1 MVKYTNDR
9 QIIIKEREYT
19 MKKLKDSSSLKQIQR
34 FSIRKFSA
42 GIASV
47 VVGSFFASA
56 LISPAVNA
64 QATTPASNTHSV
76 AKQVTTQYQY
86 LAIEELTW
94 AQRQAIKSGTPSQ
107 IAQADQVYYFVY
119 QAKRGARQLP
129 VTGEGS
135 TLLGL
140 AAGATLIVF
149 AVGLVRDKKKAL
161 TSLMLVTLA
170 GQVALVPN
178 SQAAQARLL
187 EQFNQSFQTPVG
199 QALPNPQVQIEGY
212 EYVGYFAAQ
221 ELAQVAPN
229 ASVDGAISESTESK
243 ASSAESSA
251 SQSSESKASS
261 AESSASE
268 TSESKASSAES
279 SASETSESKAS
290 SAESSASETSESKVS
305 SAESSASETSES
317 KASAEE
323 SNSSVTPAPEPPKT
337 LDFKDLDAALQ
348 AANKQVANL
357 EAVKL
362 SDKTPKSVKAF
373 EEELANAKKDLDTLI
388 SRAQELKDN
397 PKNTE
402 QVAIN
407 DLTKQVQN
415 LADKTSKL
423 SDNLIA
429 QADKT
434 PLQTVMTALAE
445 LVKEAKNVGLIDEV
459 IKSQATLQNARS
471 VVKDQD
477 ATEKDVAAMVK
488 AVEALIEDLTYKLKA
503 QQPAPTPSKTLDYK
517 ALDASLQAAQ
527 AQLAN
532 IEVTPKNDKT
542 PSSVATFESELAKT
556 KESLTA
562 LTNQAQV
569 LKGKAGAAEQADI
582 DALTQ
587 QVQELANN
595 SENLASLLVAQVDK
609 SALQA
614 AMSSLIAK
622 LNKARNLGLMDEVI
636 KTQATLQNAQSV
648 IQDSEATEKDVEA
661 MTQSVET
668 RSQGLQYIL
677 DNLESKEAQP

>member
-1 MVKYTNDR
+1 
-9 QIIIKEREYT
+9 

-279 SASETSESKAS
+279 SASETSESK
-290 SAESSASETSESKVS
+290 VS

-348 AANKQVANL
+348 AVNKQVANL

-373 EEELANAKKDLDTLI
+373 EEELANAKKDLDTLV
-388 SRAQELKDN
+388 SRAQELKGN

-415 LADKTSKL
+415 LADKASKL
-423 SDNLIA
+423 SDNLIV

-459 IKSQATLQNARS
+459 IKSQAALQNARS

-488 AVEALIEDLTYKLKA
+488 SVEALIEDLTYKLKA
-503 QQPAPTPSKTLDYK
+503 QQPAPAPSKTLDYK

-527 AQLAN
+527 AKVAN
-532 IEVTPKNDKT
+532 IEATPKNGKT
-542 PSSVATFESELAKT
+542 PSSIATFESELAKT

-569 LKGKAGAAEQADI
+569 LKGKADAAEQADI
-582 DALTQ
+582 DALNQ
-587 QVQELANN
+587 QVQELINN

-614 AMSSLIAK
+614 AMSSLTAK
-622 LNKARNLGLMDEVI
+622 LNIARNLGLIDEVV
-636 KTQATLQNAQSV
+636 KTQAILQNAQSV

>member
-1 MVKYTNDR
+1 
-9 QIIIKEREYT
+9 

-348 AANKQVANL
+348 AVNKQVANL

-373 EEELANAKKDLDTLI
+373 EEELANAKKDLDTLV
-388 SRAQELKDN
+388 SRAQELKGN

-415 LADKTSKL
+415 LADKASKL
-423 SDNLIA
+423 SDNLIV

-459 IKSQATLQNARS
+459 IKSQAALQNARS

-488 AVEALIEDLTYKLKA
+488 SVEALIEDLTYKLKA
-503 QQPAPTPSKTLDYK
+503 QQPAPAPSKTLDYK

-527 AQLAN
+527 AKVAN
-532 IEVTPKNDKT
+532 IEATPKNGKT
-542 PSSVATFESELAKT
+542 PSSIATFESELAKT

-569 LKGKAGAAEQADI
+569 LKGKADAAEQADI

-587 QVQELANN
+587 QVQELINN

-614 AMSSLIAK
+614 AMSSLTAK
-622 LNKARNLGLMDEVI
+622 LNIARNLGLIDEVI

>member
-1 MVKYTNDR
+1 
-9 QIIIKEREYT
+9 

-34 FSIRKFSA
+34 FSIRKISA

-56 LISPAVNA
+56 LNSPAVNA

-119 QAKRGARQLP
+119 QAKQGARQLP

-261 AESSASE
+261 EESSASQ
-268 TSESKASSAES
+268 S
-279 SASETSESKAS
+279 SESKAS

-337 LDFKDLDAALQ
+337 LDFKDLDTALQ

-459 IKSQATLQNARS
+459 IKSQAALQNARS

-477 ATEKDVAAMVK
+477 VTEKDVAAMVK

-532 IEVTPKNDKT
+532 IEATPKNDKT
-542 PSSVATFESELAKT
+542 PSSVATFESELAKA

-587 QVQELANN
+587 QVQELVNN

-636 KTQATLQNAQSV
+636 KTQATLQNARSV

>member
-1 MVKYTNDR
+1 
-9 QIIIKEREYT
+9 

-532 IEVTPKNDKT
+532 IEATPKNDKT
-542 PSSVATFESELAKT
+542 PSSVATFESELAKA

-569 LKGKAGAAEQADI
+569 LKGKAGEAEQADI

-587 QVQELANN
+587 QVQELVNN

-636 KTQATLQNAQSV
+636 KTQATLQNARSV

>member
-1 MVKYTNDR
+1 
-9 QIIIKEREYT
+9 

-251 SQSSESKASS
+251 S
-261 AESSASE
+261 E

-279 SASETSESKAS
+279 SASETSESKES
-290 SAESSASETSESKVS
+290 SAESSASQS
-305 SAESSASETSES
+305 SES

-323 SNSSVTPAPEPPKT
+323 SDSSVTPAPEPPKT
-337 LDFKDLDAALQ
+337 LDFKDLDTALQ

-373 EEELANAKKDLDTLI
+373 EEELANAKKDLDVLV

-459 IKSQATLQNARS
+459 IKSQAALQNARS

-532 IEVTPKNDKT
+532 IEATPKNDKT
-542 PSSVATFESELAKT
+542 PSSVATFESELAKA

-587 QVQELANN
+587 QVQELVNN

-636 KTQATLQNAQSV
+636 KTQATLQNARSV
-648 IQDSEATEKDVEA
+648 MQDSEATEKDVEA
-661 MTQSVET
+661 MTQAVET

>member
-34 FSIRKFSA
+34 FSIRKISA

-56 LISPAVNA
+56 LNSPAVNA

-119 QAKRGARQLP
+119 QAKQGARQLP

-251 SQSSESKASS
+251 S
-261 AESSASE
+261 
-268 TSESKASSAES
+268 
-279 SASETSESKAS
+279 
-290 SAESSASETSESKVS
+290 
-305 SAESSASETSES
+305 ETSES

-337 LDFKDLDAALQ
+337 LDFKDLDTALQ

-357 EAVKL
+357 EVVKL

-373 EEELANAKKDLDTLI
+373 EEELANAKKDLDVLV

-459 IKSQATLQNARS
+459 IKSQAALQNARS

-477 ATEKDVAAMVK
+477 VTEKDVAAMVK

-532 IEVTPKNDKT
+532 IEATPKNDKT
-542 PSSVATFESELAKT
+542 PSSVATFESELAKA

-569 LKGKAGAAEQADI
+569 LKGKAAAAEQADI

-587 QVQELANN
+587 QVQELVNN

-636 KTQATLQNAQSV
+636 KTQATLQNARSV

>member
-1 MVKYTNDR
+1 
-9 QIIIKEREYT
+9 
-19 MKKLKDSSSLKQIQR
+19 MKKSKDSSSLKQIQR

-56 LISPAVNA
+56 WISPAVNA

-107 IAQADQVYYFVY
+107 IAQTDQVYYFVY
-119 QAKRGARQLP
+119 QAKQGARQLP

-140 AAGATLIVF
+140 TAGATLIVF

-229 ASVDGAISESTESK
+229 PSVDGAISGSTESK

-279 SASETSESKAS
+279 SASETSESKVS

-337 LDFKDLDAALQ
+337 LDFKDLDVALQ

-373 EEELANAKKDLDTLI
+373 EEELANAKKDLDTLV
-388 SRAQELKDN
+388 SRAQELKGN

-415 LADKTSKL
+415 LADKASKL
-423 SDNLIA
+423 SDNLIV

-459 IKSQATLQNARS
+459 IKSQAALQNARS

-488 AVEALIEDLTYKLKA
+488 SVEALIEDLTYKLKA
-503 QQPAPTPSKTLDYK
+503 QQPAPAPSKTLDYK

-527 AQLAN
+527 AKVAN
-532 IEVTPKNDKT
+532 IEATPKNGKT
-542 PSSVATFESELAKT
+542 PSSIATFESELAKT

-569 LKGKAGAAEQADI
+569 LKGKADAAEQADI
-582 DALTQ
+582 DALNQ
-587 QVQELANN
+587 QVQALINN

-614 AMSSLIAK
+614 AMSSLTAK
-622 LNKARNLGLMDEVI
+622 LNIARNLGLIDEVI

>member
-1 MVKYTNDR
+1 
-9 QIIIKEREYT
+9 
-19 MKKLKDSSSLKQIQR
+19 MKKSKDSSSLKQIQR

-107 IAQADQVYYFVY
+107 IAQTDQVYYFVY
-119 QAKRGARQLP
+119 QAKQGARQLP

-135 TLLGL
+135 ALLGL
-140 AAGATLIVF
+140 AAGATLIVL

-251 SQSSESKASS
+251 SQLSESKASS

-268 TSESKASSAES
+268 TSESKESSKES

-290 SAESSASETSESKVS
+290 T
-305 SAESSASETSES
+305 
-317 KASAEE
+317 EE
-323 SNSSVTPAPEPPKT
+323 SNSSVTPTPEPPKT

-357 EAVKL
+357 EAIKL

-373 EEELANAKKDLDTLI
+373 EEELANAKKDLDTLV
-388 SRAQELKDN
+388 SRAQELKGN

-415 LADKTSKL
+415 LADKASKL
-423 SDNLIA
+423 SDNLIV

-459 IKSQATLQNARS
+459 IKSQAALQNARS

-488 AVEALIEDLTYKLKA
+488 SVEALIEDLTYKLKA
-503 QQPAPTPSKTLDYK
+503 QQPAPAPSKTLDYK

-527 AQLAN
+527 AKVAN
-532 IEVTPKNDKT
+532 IEATPKNGKT
-542 PSSVATFESELAKT
+542 PSSIATFESELAKT

-569 LKGKAGAAEQADI
+569 LKGKADAAEQADI
-582 DALTQ
+582 DALNQ
-587 QVQELANN
+587 QVQELINN

-614 AMSSLIAK
+614 AMSSLTAK
-622 LNKARNLGLMDEVI
+622 LNIARNLGLIDEVI

>member
-1 MVKYTNDR
+1 
-9 QIIIKEREYT
+9 

-261 AESSASE
+261 AESSASQS
-268 TSESKASSAES
+268 SESKASSAES
-279 SASETSESKAS
+279 SASETSESK
-290 SAESSASETSESKVS
+290 ES

-323 SNSSVTPAPEPPKT
+323 SDSSVTPAPEPPKT

-373 EEELANAKKDLDTLI
+373 EEELANAKKDLDTLA

-459 IKSQATLQNARS
+459 IKSQAALQNARS

-488 AVEALIEDLTYKLKA
+488 AVEALTEDLTYKLKA
-503 QQPAPTPSKTLDYK
+503 QQPAPAPSKTLDYS

-532 IEVTPKNDKT
+532 IEATPKNDKT
-542 PSSVATFESELAKT
+542 PSSVATFESELAKA

-582 DALTQ
+582 DALSQ
-587 QVQELANN
+587 QVQELVNN

-636 KTQATLQNAQSV
+636 KTQAILQNARSV

-661 MTQSVET
+661 ITQSVET

>member
-1 MVKYTNDR
+1 
-9 QIIIKEREYT
+9 

-279 SASETSESKAS
+279 SASETSESK
-290 SAESSASETSESKVS
+290 VS

-373 EEELANAKKDLDTLI
+373 EEELANAKKDLDVLV

-459 IKSQATLQNARS
+459 IKSQAALQNARS

-477 ATEKDVAAMVK
+477 ATEKNVAAMVK

-532 IEVTPKNDKT
+532 IEATPKNDKT
-542 PSSVATFESELAKT
+542 PSSVATFESELAKA

-569 LKGKAGAAEQADI
+569 LKGKAGEAEQADI

-587 QVQELANN
+587 QVQELVNN

-636 KTQATLQNAQSV
+636 KTQATLQNARSV

>member
-1 MVKYTNDR
+1 
-9 QIIIKEREYT
+9 

-34 FSIRKFSA
+34 FSIRKISA

-56 LISPAVNA
+56 LNSPAVNA

-119 QAKRGARQLP
+119 QAKQDARQLP

-290 SAESSASETSESKVS
+290 SAESSASETSESKAS

-337 LDFKDLDAALQ
+337 LDFKDLDTALQ

-373 EEELANAKKDLDTLI
+373 EEELANAKKDLDVLV

-459 IKSQATLQNARS
+459 IKSQAALQNARS
-471 VVKDQD
+471 VVKNQD
-477 ATEKDVAAMVK
+477 ASEKDVAAMVK

-532 IEVTPKNDKT
+532 IEATPKNDKT
-542 PSSVATFESELAKT
+542 PSSVATFESELAKA

-569 LKGKAGAAEQADI
+569 LKGKAGEAEQADI

-587 QVQELANN
+587 QVQELVNN

-636 KTQATLQNAQSV
+636 KTQATLQNARSV

-661 MTQSVET
+661 MTQAVET

-677 DNLESKEAQP
+677 DNLESKEAQR

>member
-1 MVKYTNDR
+1 
-9 QIIIKEREYT
+9 

-34 FSIRKFSA
+34 FSIRKISA

-56 LISPAVNA
+56 LNSPAVNA

-119 QAKRGARQLP
+119 QAKQDARQLP

-290 SAESSASETSESKVS
+290 
-305 SAESSASETSES
+305 
-317 KASAEE
+317 AEE

-337 LDFKDLDAALQ
+337 LDFKDLDTALQ

-373 EEELANAKKDLDTLI
+373 EEELANAKKDLDTLV

-459 IKSQATLQNARS
+459 IKSQAALQNARS

-532 IEVTPKNDKT
+532 IEATPKNDKT
-542 PSSVATFESELAKT
+542 PSSVATFESELAKA

-569 LKGKAGAAEQADI
+569 LKGKAGEAEQADI

-587 QVQELANN
+587 QVQELVNN

-636 KTQATLQNAQSV
+636 KTQATLQNARSV

-661 MTQSVET
+661 MTQAVET

-677 DNLESKEAQP
+677 DNLESKEAQR

>member
-1 MVKYTNDR
+1 
-9 QIIIKEREYT
+9 

-34 FSIRKFSA
+34 FSIRKISA

-56 LISPAVNA
+56 LNSPAVNA

-119 QAKRGARQLP
+119 QAKQDARQLP

-135 TLLGL
+135 NLLGL

-261 AESSASE
+261 AESSASQS
-268 TSESKASSAES
+268 SESKASSAES

-532 IEVTPKNDKT
+532 IEATPKNDKT
-542 PSSVATFESELAKT
+542 PSSVATFESELAKA

-569 LKGKAGAAEQADI
+569 LKGKAAAAEQADI

-587 QVQELANN
+587 QVQELVNN

-636 KTQATLQNAQSV
+636 KTQATLQNARSV
-648 IQDSEATEKDVEA
+648 MQDSEATEKDVEA
-661 MTQSVET
+661 MTQAVET

>member
-34 FSIRKFSA
+34 FSIRKISA

-56 LISPAVNA
+56 LNSPAVNA

-119 QAKRGARQLP
+119 QAKQGARQLP

-170 GQVALVPN
+170 GQVALVPD

-279 SASETSESKAS
+279 SASETSESK
-290 SAESSASETSESKVS
+290 VS

-348 AANKQVANL
+348 AVNKQVANL

-373 EEELANAKKDLDTLI
+373 EEELANAKKDLDTLV
-388 SRAQELKDN
+388 SRAQELKGN

-415 LADKTSKL
+415 LADKASKL
-423 SDNLIA
+423 SDNLIV

-459 IKSQATLQNARS
+459 IKSQAALQNARS

-477 ATEKDVAAMVK
+477 ASEKDVAAMVK
-488 AVEALIEDLTYKLKA
+488 SVEALIEDLTYKLKA
-503 QQPAPTPSKTLDYK
+503 QQPAPAPSKTLDYK

-532 IEVTPKNDKT
+532 IEATPKNDKT
-542 PSSVATFESELAKT
+542 PSSVATFESELAKA
-556 KESLTA
+556 KESLTS

-569 LKGKAGAAEQADI
+569 LKGKAAAAEQADI

-587 QVQELANN
+587 QVQELVNN

-636 KTQATLQNAQSV
+636 KTQATLQNARSV

>member
-1 MVKYTNDR
+1 
-9 QIIIKEREYT
+9 

-34 FSIRKFSA
+34 FSIRKISA

-119 QAKRGARQLP
+119 QAKQGARQLP

-170 GQVALVPN
+170 GQVALVPD

-261 AESSASE
+261 EESSASQS
-268 TSESKASSAES
+268 SESKASSAES

-532 IEVTPKNDKT
+532 IEATPKNDKT
-542 PSSVATFESELAKT
+542 PSSVATFESELAKA

-569 LKGKAGAAEQADI
+569 LKGKAAAAEQADI

-587 QVQELANN
+587 QVQELVNN

-636 KTQATLQNAQSV
+636 KTQATLQNARSV

>member
-1 MVKYTNDR
+1 
-9 QIIIKEREYT
+9 

-279 SASETSESKAS
+279 SASETSESK
-290 SAESSASETSESKVS
+290 VS

-348 AANKQVANL
+348 AVNKQVANL

-373 EEELANAKKDLDTLI
+373 EEELANAKKDLDTLA

-402 QVAIN
+402 QVAIY

-459 IKSQATLQNARS
+459 IKSQAALQNARS

-488 AVEALIEDLTYKLKA
+488 SVEALIEDLTYKLKA
-503 QQPAPTPSKTLDYK
+503 QQPAPALSKTLDYS

-527 AQLAN
+527 AQLTN
-532 IEVTPKNDKT
+532 IEATPKNDKT
-542 PSSVATFESELAKT
+542 PSSVATFESELAKA

-569 LKGKAGAAEQADI
+569 LKGKADAAEQADI

-587 QVQELANN
+587 QVQELVNN

-614 AMSSLIAK
+614 AMSSLTAK
-622 LNKARNLGLMDEVI
+622 LNIARNLGLIDEVI

>member
-1 MVKYTNDR
+1 
-9 QIIIKEREYT
+9 

-251 SQSSESKASS
+251 SETSESKESS
-261 AESSASE
+261 AESSASQ
-268 TSESKASSAES
+268 S
-279 SASETSESKAS
+279 
-290 SAESSASETSESKVS
+290 
-305 SAESSASETSES
+305 SES

-323 SNSSVTPAPEPPKT
+323 SDSSVTPAPEPPKT
-337 LDFKDLDAALQ
+337 LDFKDLDTALQ

-373 EEELANAKKDLDTLI
+373 EEELANAKKDLDVLV

-415 LADKTSKL
+415 LAEKTSKL

-459 IKSQATLQNARS
+459 IKSQAALQNARS

-532 IEVTPKNDKT
+532 IEATPKNDKT
-542 PSSVATFESELAKT
+542 PSSVATFESELAKA

-587 QVQELANN
+587 QVQELVNN

-636 KTQATLQNAQSV
+636 KTQATLQNARSV
-648 IQDSEATEKDVEA
+648 MQDSEATEKDVEA
-661 MTQSVET
+661 MTQAVET

>member
-1 MVKYTNDR
+1 
-9 QIIIKEREYT
+9 

-279 SASETSESKAS
+279 SASETSESK
-290 SAESSASETSESKVS
+290 VS

-532 IEVTPKNDKT
+532 IEATPKNDKT
-542 PSSVATFESELAKT
+542 PSSVATFESKLAKA

-587 QVQELANN
+587 QVQELVNN

-636 KTQATLQNAQSV
+636 KTQATLQNARSV
-648 IQDSEATEKDVEA
+648 MQDSEATEKDVEA
-661 MTQSVET
+661 MTQAVET

>member
-1 MVKYTNDR
+1 
-9 QIIIKEREYT
+9 

-47 VVGSFFASA
+47 VVGSSFASA

-251 SQSSESKASS
+251 SETSESKESS
-261 AESSASE
+261 AESSASQ
-268 TSESKASSAES
+268 S
-279 SASETSESKAS
+279 
-290 SAESSASETSESKVS
+290 
-305 SAESSASETSES
+305 SES

-323 SNSSVTPAPEPPKT
+323 SDSSVTPAPEPPKT
-337 LDFKDLDAALQ
+337 LDFKDLDTALQ

-373 EEELANAKKDLDTLI
+373 EEELANAKKDLDVLV

-459 IKSQATLQNARS
+459 IKSQAALQNARS

-532 IEVTPKNDKT
+532 IEATPKNDKT
-542 PSSVATFESELAKT
+542 PSSVATFESELAKA

-587 QVQELANN
+587 QVQELVNN

-636 KTQATLQNAQSV
+636 KTQATLQNARSV
-648 IQDSEATEKDVEA
+648 MQDSEATEKDVEA
-661 MTQSVET
+661 MTQAVET

>member
-1 MVKYTNDR
+1 
-9 QIIIKEREYT
+9 

-34 FSIRKFSA
+34 FSIRKISA

-56 LISPAVNA
+56 LNSPAVNA

-119 QAKRGARQLP
+119 QAKQGARQLP

-243 ASSAESSA
+243 ASSEESSA

-290 SAESSASETSESKVS
+290 
-305 SAESSASETSES
+305 
-317 KASAEE
+317 AEE

-337 LDFKDLDAALQ
+337 LDFKDLDTALQ

-357 EAVKL
+357 EVVKL

-373 EEELANAKKDLDTLI
+373 EEELANAKKDLDVLV

-459 IKSQATLQNARS
+459 IKSQAALQNARS

-477 ATEKDVAAMVK
+477 VTEKDVAAMVK

-532 IEVTPKNDKT
+532 IEATPKNDKT
-542 PSSVATFESELAKT
+542 PSSVATFESELAKA

-587 QVQELANN
+587 QVQELVNN

-636 KTQATLQNAQSV
+636 KTQATLQNARSV

>member
-1 MVKYTNDR
+1 MY
-9 QIIIKEREYT
+9 QERINI
-19 MKKLKDSSSLKQIQR
+19 MKKSKDSSSLKQIQR

-76 AKQVTTQYQY
+76 VKQVTTQYQY

-119 QAKRGARQLP
+119 QAKQGARQLP

-140 AAGATLIVF
+140 TAGATLIVF

-199 QALPNPQVQIEGY
+199 QTLPNPQVQIEGY
-212 EYVGYFAAQ
+212 EYVGYFASQ

-251 SQSSESKASS
+251 SQS
-261 AESSASE
+261 
-268 TSESKASSAES
+268 SESKASSAES

-337 LDFKDLDAALQ
+337 LDFKDLDVALQ

-373 EEELANAKKDLDTLI
+373 EEELANAKKDLDTLV
-388 SRAQELKDN
+388 SRAQELKGN

-415 LADKTSKL
+415 LADKASKL
-423 SDNLIA
+423 SDNLIV

-459 IKSQATLQNARS
+459 IKSQAALQNARS

-488 AVEALIEDLTYKLKA
+488 SVEALIEDLTYKLKA
-503 QQPAPTPSKTLDYK
+503 QQPAPAPSKTLDYK

-527 AQLAN
+527 AKVAN
-532 IEVTPKNDKT
+532 IEATPKNGKT
-542 PSSVATFESELAKT
+542 PSSIATFESELAKT

-569 LKGKAGAAEQADI
+569 LKGKADAAEQADI
-582 DALTQ
+582 DALNQ
-587 QVQELANN
+587 QVQELVNN

-609 SALQA
+609 SALQV
-614 AMSSLIAK
+614 AMSSLTAK
-622 LNKARNLGLMDEVI
+622 LNIARNLGLIDEVI

>member
-1 MVKYTNDR
+1 
-9 QIIIKEREYT
+9 

-34 FSIRKFSA
+34 FSIRKISA

-47 VVGSFFASA
+47 VMGSFFASA
-56 LISPAVNA
+56 LNSPAVNA

-119 QAKRGARQLP
+119 QAKQDARQLP

-290 SAESSASETSESKVS
+290 
-305 SAESSASETSES
+305 
-317 KASAEE
+317 AEE

-337 LDFKDLDAALQ
+337 LDFKDLDTALQ

-373 EEELANAKKDLDTLI
+373 EEELANAKKDLDTLV

-459 IKSQATLQNARS
+459 IKSQAALQNARS

-532 IEVTPKNDKT
+532 IEATPKNDKT
-542 PSSVATFESELAKT
+542 PSSVATFESELAKA

-569 LKGKAGAAEQADI
+569 LKGKAGEAEQADI

-587 QVQELANN
+587 QVQELVNN

-661 MTQSVET
+661 MTQAVET

-677 DNLESKEAQP
+677 DNLESKEEQR

>member
-1 MVKYTNDR
+1 
-9 QIIIKEREYT
+9 

-323 SNSSVTPAPEPPKT
+323 SDSSVTPAPEPPKT

-373 EEELANAKKDLDTLI
+373 EEELANAKKDLDTLV
-388 SRAQELKDN
+388 SRAQELKGN

-415 LADKTSKL
+415 LADKASKL
-423 SDNLIA
+423 SDNLIV

-434 PLQTVMTALAE
+434 PLQTVMKALAE

-459 IKSQATLQNARS
+459 IKSQAALQNARS

-503 QQPAPTPSKTLDYK
+503 QQPAPAPSKTLDYK

-527 AQLAN
+527 AKVAN
-532 IEVTPKNDKT
+532 IEATPKNGKT
-542 PSSVATFESELAKT
+542 PSSIATFESELAKT

-569 LKGKAGAAEQADI
+569 LKGKADAAEQADI
-582 DALTQ
+582 DALNQ
-587 QVQELANN
+587 QVQELINN

-614 AMSSLIAK
+614 AMSSLTAK
-622 LNKARNLGLMDEVI
+622 LNIARNLGLIDEVI

>member
-56 LISPAVNA
+56 LISPTVNA

-251 SQSSESKASS
+251 S
-261 AESSASE
+261 
-268 TSESKASSAES
+268 
-279 SASETSESKAS
+279 ETSESKAS

-348 AANKQVANL
+348 AVNKQVANL

-373 EEELANAKKDLDTLI
+373 EEELANAKKDLDTLV
-388 SRAQELKDN
+388 SRAQELKGN

-415 LADKTSKL
+415 LADKASKL
-423 SDNLIA
+423 SDNLIV

-459 IKSQATLQNARS
+459 IKSQAALQNARS

-488 AVEALIEDLTYKLKA
+488 SVEALIEDLTYKLKA
-503 QQPAPTPSKTLDYK
+503 QQPAPAPSKTLDYK

-527 AQLAN
+527 AKVAN
-532 IEVTPKNDKT
+532 IEATPKNGKT
-542 PSSVATFESELAKT
+542 PSSIAIFESELAKT

-569 LKGKAGAAEQADI
+569 LKGKADAAEQADI
-582 DALTQ
+582 DALNQ
-587 QVQELANN
+587 QVQELINN

-614 AMSSLIAK
+614 AMSSLTAK
-622 LNKARNLGLMDEVI
+622 LNIARNLGLIDEVI

>member
-279 SASETSESKAS
+279 SASETSESK
-290 SAESSASETSESKVS
+290 VS

-532 IEVTPKNDKT
+532 IEATPKNDKT
-542 PSSVATFESELAKT
+542 PSSVATFESKLAKA

-587 QVQELANN
+587 QVQELVNN

-636 KTQATLQNAQSV
+636 KTQATLQNARSV
-648 IQDSEATEKDVEA
+648 MQDSEATEKDVEA
-661 MTQSVET
+661 MTQAVET

>member
-1 MVKYTNDR
+1 
-9 QIIIKEREYT
+9 

-279 SASETSESKAS
+279 SASETSESK
-290 SAESSASETSESKVS
+290 VS

-373 EEELANAKKDLDTLI
+373 EEELANAKKDLDVLV

-459 IKSQATLQNARS
+459 IKSQAALQNARS

-532 IEVTPKNDKT
+532 IEATPKNDKT
-542 PSSVATFESELAKT
+542 PSSVATFESELAKA

-569 LKGKAGAAEQADI
+569 LKGKAAAAEQADI

-587 QVQELANN
+587 QVQELVNN

-636 KTQATLQNAQSV
+636 KTQATLQNARSV

>member
-1 MVKYTNDR
+1 
-9 QIIIKEREYT
+9 

-279 SASETSESKAS
+279 SASETSESK
-290 SAESSASETSESKVS
+290 VS

-323 SNSSVTPAPEPPKT
+323 SDSSVTPAPEPPKT

-348 AANKQVANL
+348 AVNKQVANL

-373 EEELANAKKDLDTLI
+373 EEELANAKKDLDTLV
-388 SRAQELKDN
+388 SRAQELKGN

-415 LADKTSKL
+415 LADKASKL
-423 SDNLIA
+423 SDNLIV

-434 PLQTVMTALAE
+434 PLQTVMKALAE

-459 IKSQATLQNARS
+459 IKSQAALQNARS

-488 AVEALIEDLTYKLKA
+488 SVEALIEDLTYKLKA
-503 QQPAPTPSKTLDYK
+503 QQPAPAPSKTLDYK
-517 ALDASLQAAQ
+517 ALDASLQAA
-527 AQLAN
+527 
-532 IEVTPKNDKT
+532 
-542 PSSVATFESELAKT
+542 
-556 KESLTA
+556 
-562 LTNQAQV
+562 
-569 LKGKAGAAEQADI
+569 
-582 DALTQ
+582 
-587 QVQELANN
+587 
-595 SENLASLLVAQVDK
+595 
-609 SALQA
+609 
-614 AMSSLIAK
+614 
-622 LNKARNLGLMDEVI
+622 
-636 KTQATLQNAQSV
+636 
-648 IQDSEATEKDVEA
+648 
-661 MTQSVET
+661 
-668 RSQGLQYIL
+668 
-677 DNLESKEAQP
+677 

>member
-1 MVKYTNDR
+1 
-9 QIIIKEREYT
+9 

-170 GQVALVPN
+170 GQVALVLN

-251 SQSSESKASS
+251 SQS
-261 AESSASE
+261 
-268 TSESKASSAES
+268 SESKASSAES

-542 PSSVATFESELAKT
+542 PSSVATFESELAKA

>member
-1 MVKYTNDR
+1 
-9 QIIIKEREYT
+9 

-119 QAKRGARQLP
+119 QAKQGARQLP

-243 ASSAESSA
+243 ASSEESSA

-290 SAESSASETSESKVS
+290 SAESSASETSESKASSAESSTSETSESKVS

-348 AANKQVANL
+348 AVNKQVANL

-373 EEELANAKKDLDTLI
+373 EEELANAKKDLDTLV
-388 SRAQELKDN
+388 SRAQELKGN

-415 LADKTSKL
+415 LADKASKL
-423 SDNLIA
+423 SDNLIV

-459 IKSQATLQNARS
+459 IKSQAALQNARS

-477 ATEKDVAAMVK
+477 ATEKDVAATVK
-488 AVEALIEDLTYKLKA
+488 SVEALIEDLTYKLKA
-503 QQPAPTPSKTLDYK
+503 QQPAPAPSKTLDYK

-527 AQLAN
+527 AKLAN
-532 IEVTPKNDKT
+532 IEATPKNGKT
-542 PSSVATFESELAKT
+542 PSSIATFESELAKT

-569 LKGKAGAAEQADI
+569 LKGKADAAEQADI
-582 DALTQ
+582 DALNQ
-587 QVQELANN
+587 QVQELINN

-614 AMSSLIAK
+614 AMSSLTAK
-622 LNKARNLGLMDEVI
+622 LNIARNLGLIDEVV
-636 KTQATLQNAQSV
+636 KTQAILQNAQSV

>member
-34 FSIRKFSA
+34 FSIRKISA

-56 LISPAVNA
+56 LNSPAVNA

-119 QAKRGARQLP
+119 QAKQDARQLP

-261 AESSASE
+261 EESSASQ
-268 TSESKASSAES
+268 S
-279 SASETSESKAS
+279 SESKAS

-373 EEELANAKKDLDTLI
+373 EEELANAKKDLDVLV

-532 IEVTPKNDKT
+532 IEATPKNDKT
-542 PSSVATFESELAKT
+542 PSSVATFESELAKA

-587 QVQELANN
+587 QVQELVNN

-636 KTQATLQNAQSV
+636 KTQATLQNARSV
-648 IQDSEATEKDVEA
+648 MQDSEATEKDVEA
-661 MTQSVET
+661 MTQAVET

>member
-94 AQRQAIKSGTPSQ
+94 AQRQAIESGTPSQ

-279 SASETSESKAS
+279 SASETSESK
-290 SAESSASETSESKVS
+290 VS

-373 EEELANAKKDLDTLI
+373 EEELANAKKDLDVLV

-459 IKSQATLQNARS
+459 IKSQTALQNARS

-532 IEVTPKNDKT
+532 IEATPKNDKT
-542 PSSVATFESELAKT
+542 PSSVATFESELAKA

-587 QVQELANN
+587 QVQELVNN

-636 KTQATLQNAQSV
+636 KTQATLQNARSV
-648 IQDSEATEKDVEA
+648 MQDSEATEKDVEA
-661 MTQSVET
+661 MTQAVET

>member
-1 MVKYTNDR
+1 
-9 QIIIKEREYT
+9 

-56 LISPAVNA
+56 LNSPAVNA

-251 SQSSESKASS
+251 SQS
-261 AESSASE
+261 
-268 TSESKASSAES
+268 SESKASSAES

-532 IEVTPKNDKT
+532 IEATPKNDKT
-542 PSSVATFESELAKT
+542 PSSVATFESKLAKA

-587 QVQELANN
+587 QVQELVNN

-636 KTQATLQNAQSV
+636 KTQATLQNARSV
-648 IQDSEATEKDVEA
+648 MQDSEATEKDVEA
-661 MTQSVET
+661 MTQAVET

>member
-1 MVKYTNDR
+1 
-9 QIIIKEREYT
+9 

-119 QAKRGARQLP
+119 QAKQGARQLP

-170 GQVALVPN
+170 GQVVLVPN

-221 ELAQVAPN
+221 EMAQVAPN

-268 TSESKASSAES
+268 TSESKE
-279 SASETSESKAS
+279 
-290 SAESSASETSESKVS
+290 S

-323 SNSSVTPAPEPPKT
+323 SDSSVTPAPEPPKT

-373 EEELANAKKDLDTLI
+373 EEELANAKKDLDTLA

-459 IKSQATLQNARS
+459 IKSQAALQNARS

-488 AVEALIEDLTYKLKA
+488 AVEALTEDLTYKLKA
-503 QQPAPTPSKTLDYK
+503 QQPAPAPSKTLDYS

-532 IEVTPKNDKT
+532 IEATPKNDKT
-542 PSSVATFESELAKT
+542 PSSVATFESELAKA

-582 DALTQ
+582 DALSQ
-587 QVQELANN
+587 QVQELVNN

-614 AMSSLIAK
+614 AMSSLTAK
-622 LNKARNLGLMDEVI
+622 LNIARNLGLIDEVI

>member
-1 MVKYTNDR
+1 
-9 QIIIKEREYT
+9 

-119 QAKRGARQLP
+119 QAKQGARQLP

-170 GQVALVPN
+170 GQVALVPD

-251 SQSSESKASS
+251 SQS
-261 AESSASE
+261 
-268 TSESKASSAES
+268 SESKASSAES

-373 EEELANAKKDLDTLI
+373 EEELANAKKDLDVLV

-532 IEVTPKNDKT
+532 IEATPKNDKT

-587 QVQELANN
+587 QVQKLANN

-636 KTQATLQNAQSV
+636 KTQATLQNARSV
-648 IQDSEATEKDVEA
+648 MQDSEATEKDVEA
-661 MTQSVET
+661 MTQAVET

>member
-1 MVKYTNDR
+1 
-9 QIIIKEREYT
+9 

-34 FSIRKFSA
+34 FSIRKISA

-56 LISPAVNA
+56 LNSPAVNA

-119 QAKRGARQLP
+119 QAKQGARQLP

-243 ASSAESSA
+243 ASSEESSA

-290 SAESSASETSESKVS
+290 SAESSASETSESK
-305 SAESSASETSES
+305 
-317 KASAEE
+317 ASAEE

-337 LDFKDLDAALQ
+337 LDFKDLDTALQ

-357 EAVKL
+357 EVVKL

-373 EEELANAKKDLDTLI
+373 EEELANAKKDLDVLV

-459 IKSQATLQNARS
+459 IKSQAALQNARS

-477 ATEKDVAAMVK
+477 VTEKDVAAMVK

-532 IEVTPKNDKT
+532 IEATPKNDKT
-542 PSSVATFESELAKT
+542 PSSVATFESELAKA

-587 QVQELANN
+587 QVQELVNN

-636 KTQATLQNAQSV
+636 KTQATLQNARSV
-648 IQDSEATEKDVEA
+648 MQDSEATEKDVEA
-661 MTQSVET
+661 MTQAVET

>member
-119 QAKRGARQLP
+119 QAKQGARQLP

-279 SASETSESKAS
+279 SASETSESK
-290 SAESSASETSESKVS
+290 VS

-348 AANKQVANL
+348 AVNKQVANL

-373 EEELANAKKDLDTLI
+373 EEELANAKKDLDTLV
-388 SRAQELKDN
+388 SRAQELKGN

-415 LADKTSKL
+415 LADKASKL
-423 SDNLIA
+423 SDNLIV

-459 IKSQATLQNARS
+459 IKSQAALQNARS

-477 ATEKDVAAMVK
+477 SSEKDVAAMVK
-488 AVEALIEDLTYKLKA
+488 SVEALIEDLTYKLKA
-503 QQPAPTPSKTLDYK
+503 QQPAPAPSKTLDYK

-527 AQLAN
+527 AKVAN
-532 IEVTPKNDKT
+532 IEATPKNGKT
-542 PSSVATFESELAKT
+542 PSSIATFESELAKT

-569 LKGKAGAAEQADI
+569 LKGKADAAEQADI
-582 DALTQ
+582 DALNQ
-587 QVQELANN
+587 QVQELINN

-614 AMSSLIAK
+614 AMSSLTAK
-622 LNKARNLGLMDEVI
+622 LNIARNLGLIDEVI

>member
-34 FSIRKFSA
+34 FSIRKISA

-56 LISPAVNA
+56 LNSPAVNA

-119 QAKRGARQLP
+119 QAKQGARQLP

-243 ASSAESSA
+243 ASSE
-251 SQSSESKASS
+251 
-261 AESSASE
+261 
-268 TSESKASSAES
+268 
-279 SASETSESKAS
+279 
-290 SAESSASETSESKVS
+290 
-305 SAESSASETSES
+305 ESSASETSES

-337 LDFKDLDAALQ
+337 LDFKDLDTALQ

-373 EEELANAKKDLDTLI
+373 EEELANAKKDLDTLV

-459 IKSQATLQNARS
+459 IKSQAALQNARS
-471 VVKDQD
+471 VVKNQD
-477 ATEKDVAAMVK
+477 ASEKDVAAMVK

-532 IEVTPKNDKT
+532 IEATPKNDKT

-587 QVQELANN
+587 QVQELVNN

>member
-1 MVKYTNDR
+1 
-9 QIIIKEREYT
+9 

-34 FSIRKFSA
+34 FSIRKISA

-56 LISPAVNA
+56 LNSPAVNA

-119 QAKRGARQLP
+119 QAKQDARQLP

-243 ASSAESSA
+243 ASSEESSA

-261 AESSASE
+261 AESSASQ
-268 TSESKASSAES
+268 S
-279 SASETSESKAS
+279 SESKAS

-337 LDFKDLDAALQ
+337 LDFKDLDTALQ

-357 EAVKL
+357 EVVKL

-373 EEELANAKKDLDTLI
+373 EEELANAKKDLDVLV

-459 IKSQATLQNARS
+459 IKSQAALQNARS

-477 ATEKDVAAMVK
+477 ASEKDVAAMVK

-532 IEVTPKNDKT
+532 IEATPKNDKT
-542 PSSVATFESELAKT
+542 PSSVATFESELAKA

-569 LKGKAGAAEQADI
+569 LKGKAGEAEQADI

-587 QVQELANN
+587 QVQELVNN

>member
-1 MVKYTNDR
+1 
-9 QIIIKEREYT
+9 

-34 FSIRKFSA
+34 FSIRKISA

-56 LISPAVNA
+56 LNSPAVNA

-119 QAKRGARQLP
+119 QAKQGARQLP

-243 ASSAESSA
+243 ASSEESSA

-290 SAESSASETSESKVS
+290 
-305 SAESSASETSES
+305 
-317 KASAEE
+317 AEE

-337 LDFKDLDAALQ
+337 LDFKDLDTALQ

-357 EAVKL
+357 EVVKL

-373 EEELANAKKDLDTLI
+373 EEELANAKKDLDVLV

-459 IKSQATLQNARS
+459 IKSQAALQNARS

-477 ATEKDVAAMVK
+477 VTEKDVAAMVK

-532 IEVTPKNDKT
+532 IEATPKNDKT
-542 PSSVATFESELAKT
+542 PSSVATFESELAKA

-569 LKGKAGAAEQADI
+569 LKGKAAAAEQADI

-587 QVQELANN
+587 QVQELVNN

-636 KTQATLQNAQSV
+636 KTQATLQNARSV